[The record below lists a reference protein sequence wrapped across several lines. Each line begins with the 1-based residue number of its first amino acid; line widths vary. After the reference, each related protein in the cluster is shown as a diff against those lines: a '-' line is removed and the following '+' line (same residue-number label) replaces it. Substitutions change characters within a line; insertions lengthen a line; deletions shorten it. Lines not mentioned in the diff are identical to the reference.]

1 MNDVEQQPIWDTLRQ
16 HLTAI
21 FEGDPQT
28 YAATTSEDLSLYEWY
43 ITPHRQDGLDFH
55 LFLVSHAALPDGHE
69 TRFDV
74 LEPRMQVYG
83 DLAGDGL
90 AVAIASY
97 TLMVTRRTPQGI
109 THRTHNESRV
119 LIRRDGTWKVAHVHK
134 SPAWAAPFESH

>member
-1 MNDVEQQPIWDTLRQ
+1 MNDVEQQPIWDTLRR

-55 LFLVSHAALPDGHE
+55 LFLVSHAAPPDGHE
-69 TRFDV
+69 IRFDV
-74 LEPRMQVYG
+74 LEPRAQVYG

-119 LIRRDGTWKVAHVHK
+119 LIRRDGTWKVVHVHK
-134 SPAWAAPFESH
+134 SPAWAAPFEPG